1 MKTPILL
8 TILTVMMA
16 STLACASRTTSA
28 PTMSPTPPPV
38 EEGSQPECVETP
50 PPSMVESISETFEVP
65 EEKIEAWY
73 CSGESFEDIL
83 LALQTS
89 ELTDLEP
96 EEALERKDEIGWEQL
111 WAELNLVFTPEP

>member
-1 MKTPILL
+1 MKTQILL

-16 STLACASRTTSA
+16 STLACVSRTNSA

-50 PPSMVESISETFEVP
+50 PPSMVESISETFEFP
-65 EEKIEAWY
+65 EEQIEEWY

-89 ELTDLEP
+89 ELTDLDP
-96 EEALERKDEIGWEQL
+96 EEVLERKDEIGWVQL
-111 WAELNLVFTPEP
+111 WAELNLVSTPES

>member
-1 MKTPILL
+1 MKTPFLL

-16 STLACASRTTSA
+16 STLACVSRTTSA

-65 EEKIEAWY
+65 EEQIEKWY

-89 ELTDLEP
+89 ELTDLDT
-96 EEALERKDEIGWEQL
+96 EEVLERKDEIGWEQL